1 MSYRKYEVVHKSL
14 EVYGSKKIF
23 QDGTPNFYILKTDLR
38 IAIFRKNTYLVLPN
52 VITLGKAIPN
62 KNDRIIALYEKTLG
76 RCSRL

>member
-1 MSYRKYEVVHKSL
+1 MSSVKKLWKSR
-14 EVYGSKKIF
+14 KIF

-76 RCSRL
+76 SCSWL